1 LSQKVCG
8 RGDGTRPPDMDITTT
23 STTHPTARRIATALL
38 ALVVALVALGIGGGA
53 PAGAATPG
61 FTKIVGHVGYDM
73 PGPTG
78 HHRLIFSP
86 DNTDSPITGLSIER
100 WNADKTEK
108 LTTYGYTGPDIDPT
122 YTISGM
128 PDGVVFQYR
137 VKLEN
142 ADGWGNFGDFEPI
155 KIWADKGYHRPFQS
169 EADLVDRQISDFLG
183 PDVPMASG
191 YWQTQIDE
199 IDDVAFFLDHLQT
212 NSARANRLKVVR
224 LYFAYFD
231 RAAEPAGLDYW
242 QDRLDTGTS
251 TLSHVSSAFAASPEF
266 KAIYGNTT
274 NQKFVTLVYQNVLFR
289 NPAPNEVA
297 YWKGQLDQG
306 LTTRGKVMI
315 GFSESAEG
323 KLLRKGDTVVADLWA
338 TMMREPATPGLLD
351 AYSPYIQVGGSAG
364 SLAAMLLPLNDY
376 SAYYA

>member
-1 LSQKVCG
+1 
-8 RGDGTRPPDMDITTT
+8 MDITTT
-23 STTHPTARRIATALL
+23 STIRRL
-38 ALVVALVALGIGGGA
+38 AASAV
-53 PAGAATPG
+53 GAAVAVCGLGLGLGVNPVAAAPPG
-61 FTKIVGHVGYDM
+61 AADIDGHIGYDM

-86 DNTDSPITGLSIER
+86 ENTDKPITGYSIER

-108 LTTYGYTGPDIDPT
+108 LTTYSFTGPDIDPT
-122 YTISGM
+122 HTIKGL
-128 PDGVVFQYR
+128 PDGVVHQYR
-137 VKLEN
+137 VKLKN
-142 ADGWGNFGDFEPI
+142 ADGWGSFSDFEPI
-155 KIWADKGYHRPFQS
+155 KIWPGDGYDQPFDS

-199 IDDVAFFLDHLQT
+199 ADDVAFFLDHLQG

-242 QDRLDTGTS
+242 QDRLDQGTS

-266 KAIYGNTT
+266 TSIYGNTT

-289 NPAPNEVA
+289 DPAPNEVA

-338 TMMREPATPGLLD
+338 TMMREPATSGLL
-351 AYSPYIQVGGSAG
+351 ASYSPYVQVGGSAG
-364 SLAAMLLPLNDY
+364 SLAVMLLPLNDY
-376 SAYYA
+376 VAYYAF